1 MSTLLSVQHAARR
14 LGVSPVTIRRWTA
27 TGFLPCT
34 RTAGG
39 HRRIALD
46 DIDELARAIGGGSQL
61 AARRV
66 RERELDTIVETSIA
80 VASEVD
86 LQPLLAEIARRMTHL
101 LDCDFCA
108 VSSYEPGSRLVRTL
122 AEYDRSGERLP
133 DTETYDVRQY
143 PLTAKVLDEHTSAV
157 VNVDDPRADPAEVA
171 TLRAG
176 GDRSLLMLPLVYRG
190 EAIGLLE
197 ASDARRARSY
207 SRQEL
212 RLCQAVAGQAAVAL
226 HNAWLRAASRSGR
239 DDLDGLRA
247 ALRGLGPA
255 LGAAL
260 DEGAEGG
267 ADALGAAL
275 EHLAGAACDVLGAVS
290 CVIVTQGRTAGA
302 ARPPGPR
309 GPGHIAVGH
318 DPAGEATVTATLA
331 GPPSDAMTDLLGLLA
346 AVAAALARTRH
357 AAQARDGVTHA

>member
-1 MSTLLSVQHAARR
+1 M
-14 LGVSPVTIRRWTA
+14 
-27 TGFLPCT
+27 
-34 RTAGG
+34 
-39 HRRIALD
+39 
-46 DIDELARAIGGGSQL
+46 
-61 AARRV
+61 
-66 RERELDTIVETSIA
+66 
-80 VASEVD
+80 
-86 LQPLLAEIARRMTHL
+86 
-101 LDCDFCA
+101 
-108 VSSYEPGSRLVRTL
+108 RTL

-143 PLTAKVLDEHTSAV
+143 PLTAKVLDEHTAAV
-157 VNVDDPRADPAEVA
+157 VNVDDPRADAAEVA

-226 HNAWLRAASRSGR
+226 HNDWLRAASRSGR

-260 DEGAEGG
+260 DANADGG
-267 ADALGAAL
+267 ATPSARPRG
-275 EHLAGAACDVLGAVS
+275 LAGPPAMCWAPSRAWSRRRG
-290 CVIVTQGRTAGA
+290 GR
-302 ARPPGPR
+302 PGPR
-309 GPGHIAVGH
+309 GPPGRAA
-318 DPAGEATVTATLA
+318 PATSPWDTI
-331 GPPSDAMTDLLGLLA
+331 PPARRPSRRRWPGRRPRA
-346 AVAAALARTRH
+346 A
-357 AAQARDGVTHA
+357 